1 MLWKGILGS
10 YSVLVLVAAILY
22 VMLRRENQ
30 RRDATGRDQREGEKH
45 AFEDLTDKENPW
57 FRYAY

>member
-10 YSVLVLVAAILY
+10 YAVLVLVAATLY
-22 VMLRRENQ
+22 VMLRRENK
-30 RRDATGRDQREGEKH
+30 RRDHLGLDEKEGEKH
-45 AFEDLTDKENPW
+45 AFEDLTDKENMY